1 MPCNLLPFVFRQP
14 RNIRSMSFCK
24 FFKIYAYMYIYIY
37 ILSFLDIT
45 VEMRNCDENE
55 RRVTFRET
63 CMIILFRVDK
73 VDILF

>member
-1 MPCNLLPFVFRQP
+1 
-14 RNIRSMSFCK
+14 
-24 FFKIYAYMYIYIY
+24 MYIYIY